1 MAQFKIDLLTP
12 SVVETTNNEFNFS
25 TPYLVTRI
33 SEFYKQTDE
42 FNSKQTDELSNIAW
56 TQQQNTYTFTFDEKV
71 SFHKNAQKELTFS
84 MLRNVW
90 VENEFVV
97 NPFVSALHVGA
108 QLLLTDKDGNEHI
121 FTVKNVN
128 YTPTSEN
135 MLYAYTCQDSFS
147 YQGARQNAGY
157 TIENDLT
164 SEDFIGAEN
173 IDFWA
178 KKIQQECHIG
188 YKYLGLK
195 DNLWIGQDGNTHTG
209 AISSLNKI
217 IKHAYNEID
226 HKDYFATIPFSVSG
240 SSASA
245 ALISLA
251 EQMGFMLNVCEKTQ
265 TGEDGRIYIDSYF
278 WLEPEKHEQVSGLKY
293 SPYSSIQNFTFSHAG
308 ESLSTVLNVESNTFD
323 DELVTLL
330 PDVQEF
336 FIEYFESDE
345 WKNSSFYEG
354 MFSDVCQGKI
364 FKSNGNIGSD
374 FDIGTKIYGKEEEEG
389 ESFLYLEIKNLKIP
403 QFYKNLKF
411 EDSFKESEL
420 YLNTDRHTPYLSQWD
435 FGYIIQGDIKDSDE
449 TIIITPAGRPVPQN
463 SFRFIKEQWVYEEKI
478 YKKTATSGTLNA
490 QLKTTTTLYYPK
502 LVLLS
507 GEDSVKDIPTDE
519 NTIYALRIKPL
530 QNSTD
535 LDIAH
540 LDLIFN
546 FYRNATQDELDFA
559 EIADKC
565 PWLENKLIDFS
576 YFLEN
581 KIINKKEYNSLQ
593 NIVKNTLRKVN
604 GQLLAYTKAYYQATK
619 KKVETLAGITNS
631 IDSIGAAFQS
641 DVIDKYAVD
650 GSVESIDYFLTAYEQ
665 WSQTKKEKD
674 LLLNLNSILADYAN
688 KYIKAQQRFLKNIY
702 NFKQFFNAPVNWNG
716 RESII
721 YPKTITT
728 SKKENNDTLIYFSN
742 SPFEEFNDSVELD
755 SRTIYNS
762 DLTTETEYVKNNN
775 YENYYVL
782 PSDEQDYT
790 IETGK
795 YNSNRQYFRKM
806 LIIDLETGEPIPET
820 LERSGSIF
828 YLDHSDGD
836 RAYYILPGHPSFN
849 NEDFQDISTVILPV
863 TESDIMAEY
872 LYVEGVTDL
881 IQKDENLYS
890 NVFIS
895 NSDIYKI
902 REGFGDQLKRETL
915 WGEKIEDL
923 SKDDFRDKYTARF
936 PIDALYLR
944 NHPSYI
950 WDGKENRWE
959 QEKDANNNTVFKNY
973 TLPFVK
979 SSNYENFYCRT
990 NVVTWVWKNQ
1000 VPWRTGG
1007 GLCAGNW
1014 DWSED
1019 FYFETGFAN
1028 LDKGTIYAPASDSYK
1043 TFKNYFDKNTA
1054 GDYPKFYDTYYK
1066 FKAEHYKSAR
1076 SAVNKDNV
1084 GYEYKDKKCQILGK
1098 NNKISKQLS
1107 YKILPIGDKG
1117 IKLETLREYIS
1128 DSKFFSS
1135 IVLHPFMEFATDV
1148 NTSIIDWGDRTECEV
1163 SELLHALTG
1172 IESWDTDL
1180 LNDVWNDQ
1188 LLILLEQDYDRVP
1201 LTWSSWGD
1209 LKEKISKKSIFND
1222 SMIEYNHESV
1232 APFANNF
1239 YFKTEDGDLVKASEF
1254 NEDSHYYK
1262 EDRTRVYTASQLQK
1276 MGGTYLPKND
1286 DSITTNSYSNTE
1298 TIFNANV
1305 SIYADK
1311 KIINIGPMA
1320 VMLKDNDTTIVIED
1334 KKSGIKY
1341 ECNVQVS
1348 NENEIDLTDKT
1359 NAFVWSQYHDK
1370 TDSPLFEDAARIETQ
1385 LEEYWLQ
1392 AYNASKYC
1400 EYFLPEHWQ
1409 PSVGGKTNHFSRMV
1423 FNPDTLEINSSIVPQ
1438 VEMIKKD
1445 GSTLLPKYN
1454 YTIKPGAGDKS
1465 LPKICGENEA
1475 LKSAFDVLEI
1485 SGDNTWAGQ
1494 PLNITTTYYKAKN
1507 NSGTK
1512 WRDVLSTLS
1521 SGSMSLEHFD
1531 GIYPMTFKFLR
1542 DNFEEQQLVDYE
1554 AALGEH
1560 NRIWDNLYKFFP
1572 GIILE
1577 TTYSNPDATTSQD
1590 LFTLARNH
1598 FKDLSKPERGYSIS
1612 VIDAA
1617 SLSGY
1622 KGQELRIGDA
1632 IQLDAEEFYDEYDA
1646 IKKTLSQYL
1655 FITDISYDLRK
1666 DSDIQLTVNSIKYQ
1680 EKLIQR
1686 LVKLIK

>member
-42 FNSKQTDELSNIAW
+42 FNSKQPDELNNIVW

-157 TIENDLT
+157 TIENDST

-178 KKIQQECHIG
+178 NKIKEECHIG

-195 DNLWIGQDGNTHTG
+195 DNLWIGQDGNIHTG

-217 IKHAYNEID
+217 IKHAYNETD

-251 EQMGFMLNVCEKTQ
+251 EQLGFMLNVCEKTEK
-265 TGEDGRIYIDSYF
+265 GSDGRIYIDSYF

-293 SPYSSIQNFTFSHAG
+293 SPYSSIQSFTFSHAG

-323 DELVTLL
+323 DELITLL
-330 PDVQEF
+330 PDVPEF

-345 WKNSSFYEG
+345 WRNSSFYDG
-354 MFSDVCQGKI
+354 MFTDVCQGKI

-374 FDIGTKIYGKEEEEG
+374 FNIEG
-389 ESFLYLEIKNLKIP
+389 MWLQDGCLYFTLSNFIIPSFYNS
-403 QFYKNLKF
+403 FKF
-411 EDSFKESEL
+411 EDSFKESEF
-420 YLNTDRHTPYLSQWD
+420 YLNTVRHTPYLSEWG
-435 FGYIIQGDIKDSDE
+435 FGFFDDGDMWVEVSGEGLIQKVKNE
-449 TIIITPAGRPVPQN
+449 
-463 SFRFIKEQWVYEEKI
+463 
-478 YKKTATSGTLNA
+478 
-490 QLKTTTTLYYPK
+490 TLY
-502 LVLLS
+502 
-507 GEDSVKDIPTDE
+507 
-519 NTIYALRIKPL
+519 LRVKPL
-530 QNSTD
+530 SAAGASNEK

-559 EIADKC
+559 AIADKC

-581 KIINKKEYNSLQ
+581 KVINKSEYNSLQ

-619 KKVETLAGITNS
+619 KKVETLADITNN

-641 DVIDKYAVD
+641 DVVDKYAED
-650 GSVESIDYFLTAYEQ
+650 GEINDISYFLEAYNQ
-665 WSQTKKEKD
+665 WSLTKKEKSQ
-674 LLLNLNSILADYAN
+674 LLGLNNILSDYAN
-688 KYIKAQQRFLKNIY
+688 KYIKTQQRFLKNIY
-702 NFKQFFNAPVNWNG
+702 NFRQFFNAPVNWNG
-716 RESII
+716 RNSII
-721 YPKTITT
+721 YPVTVETIATT
-728 SKKENNDTLIYFSN
+728 TKDTNNNDIKTLIYFSD
-742 SPFEEFNDSVELD
+742 SAFEEFNSTTSKEKIRINENGLVIDDQEIEKVIYQSDLKTPVEYASKNTYKNYFYLPGSEGD
-755 SRTIYNS
+755 FAIEYGAYNS
-762 DLTTETEYVKNNN
+762 SKTYHRKFLKTETGSKPSNNDFVLWKTIDN
-775 YENYYVL
+775 INYYFIPNN
-782 PSDEQDYT
+782 PSLKDV
-790 IETGK
+790 K
-795 YNSNRQYFRKM
+795 
-806 LIIDLETGEPIPET
+806 IDGYEYE
-820 LERSGSIF
+820 
-828 YLDHSDGD
+828 
-836 RAYYILPGHPSFN
+836 ILPITKQEMIQDWLYKTDTRSDLINKIDAPKSKNFPSS
-849 NEDFQDISTVILPV
+849 DFIRNLSTVFG
-863 TESDIMAEY
+863 S
-872 LYVEGVTDL
+872 
-881 IQKDENLYS
+881 K
-890 NVFIS
+890 
-895 NSDIYKI
+895 YK
-902 REGFGDQLKRETL
+902 KETL
-915 WGEKIEDL
+915 WERKIEDMVGSSNVAL
-923 SKDDFRDKYTARF
+923 FLDVYTARF
-936 PIDALYLR
+936 PIDSLFVESPVYTW
-944 NHPSYI
+944 NETSKSWEEVKNENNI
-950 WDGKENRWE
+950 VKKE
-959 QEKDANNNTVFKNY
+959 TY
-973 TLPFVK
+973 SLPFVK
-979 SSNYENFYCRT
+979 SSNYENFFCRKDG
-990 NVVTWVWKNQ
+990 VFLKEK
-1000 VPWRTGG
+1000 WRKGDGKGTTTR
-1007 GLCAGNW
+1007 NW
-1014 DWSED
+1014 DDKDIKNNS
-1019 FYFETGFAN
+1019 GFAN
-1028 LDKGTIYAPASDSYK
+1028 HPGSTIYAPEKDSYK
-1043 TFKNYFDKNTA
+1043 TYKSYYNKYSDGTE
-1054 GDYPKFYDTYYK
+1054 YPREYAPYYR
-1066 FKAEHYKSAR
+1066 FKAEHFYSAR
-1076 SAVNKDNV
+1076 LENETYNQPYS
-1084 GYEYKDKKCQILGK
+1084 YQDKRC
-1098 NNKISKQLS
+1098 KIIKGNHKINKQLV
-1107 YKILPIGDKG
+1107 YKIFPVGSEYFIEDK
-1117 IKLETLREYIS
+1117 IKEIATA
-1128 DSKFFSS
+1128 DSFSS
-1135 IVLHPFMEFATDV
+1135 IVYYPLLEFAEEL
-1148 NTSIIDWGDRTECEV
+1148 NTLDFEWSENQTECDV
-1163 SELLHALTG
+1163 M
-1172 IESWDTDL
+1172 DF
-1180 LNDVWNDQ
+1180 LNKTIGGNKWEYENGFWKKGDDK
-1188 LLILLEQDYDRVP
+1188 LILFTEQDYQEEVIP
-1201 LTWSSWGD
+1201 FG
-1209 LKEKISKKSIFND
+1209 LKEWKDYEKYSSKPLFTTSLAEYKPEEE
-1222 SMIEYNHESV
+1222 IEN
-1232 APFANNF
+1232 FATGYLFRVDLNNLKPIEEKNKNGTPIENQQILSF
-1239 YFKTEDGDLVKASEF
+1239 DPNGI
-1254 NEDSHYYK
+1254 YYTK
-1262 EDRTRVYTASQLQK
+1262 DKKRVYTAKQLK
-1276 MGGTYLPKND
+1276 ANGGTYFLKNND
-1286 DSITTNSYSNTE
+1286 LIKINLYDKNKIV
-1298 TIFNANV
+1298 FNANV
-1305 SIYADK
+1305 
-1311 KIINIGPMA
+1311 KISQNNNFINIGNIA
-1320 VMLKDNDTTIVIED
+1320 VEILQNEGNEYYLAIQD
-1334 KKSGIKY
+1334 KKTNISYSCGVNIKF
-1341 ECNVQVS
+1341 ND
-1348 NENEIDLTDKT
+1348 EINLTDKT

-1409 PSVGGKTNHFSRMV
+1409 PSVSGKTNHFSRMV

-1454 YTIKPGAGDKS
+1454 YTIKPGAGDES

-1475 LKSAFDVLEI
+1475 LKAAFDILGI

-1560 NRIWDNLYKFFP
+1560 NKIWDNLYKFFP

-1590 LFTLARNH
+1590 LFTLAKNH
-1598 FKDLSKPERGYSIS
+1598 FKDLSRPERGYSIS

-1622 KGQELRIGDA
+1622 KGQELHIGDA
-1632 IQLDAEEFYDEYDA
+1632 IQLDAEEFYDEHDA

>member
-42 FNSKQTDELSNIAW
+42 FNNTNW

-108 QLLLTDKDGNEHI
+108 QLLLTDKDGNEHV

-157 TIENDLT
+157 TIENDST

-178 KKIQQECHIG
+178 NKIKEECHIG

-217 IKHAYNEID
+217 IKHAYNETD

-251 EQMGFMLNVCEKTQ
+251 EQLGFMLNVCEKTEK
-265 TGEDGRIYIDSYF
+265 GEDDRIYISSYF

-323 DELVTLL
+323 DELITLL
-330 PDVQEF
+330 PEVPEF

-345 WKNSSFYEG
+345 WRNSSFYDG
-354 MFSDVCQGKI
+354 MFTDVCQGKI

-374 FDIGTKIYGKEEEEG
+374 FNIEDGGIEFNEG
-389 ESFLYLEIKNLKIP
+389 FVYFTLVPFKIP
-403 QFYKNLKF
+403 QFYNNFKF
-411 EDSFKESEL
+411 EDSFKESEF
-420 YLNTDRHTPYLSQWD
+420 YLNTVRHTPYLSEWSLGYWDNADQWVE
-435 FGYIIQGDIKDSDE
+435 ISKENSIQQ
-449 TIIITPAGRPVPQN
+449 A
-463 SFRFIKEQWVYEEKI
+463 IKE
-478 YKKTATSGTLNA
+478 TLILRVQPLSSANA
-490 QLKTTTTLYYPK
+490 DK
-502 LVLLS
+502 
-507 GEDSVKDIPTDE
+507 E
-519 NTIYALRIKPL
+519 N
-530 QNSTD
+530 

-546 FYRNATQDELDFA
+546 FYRNATRDELDFA
-559 EIADKC
+559 AIADKC

-593 NIVKNTLRKVN
+593 NIIKNTLRKVN

-619 KKVETLAGITNS
+619 KKIETLAGITNN

-641 DVIDKYAVD
+641 DVVDKYAVD

-702 NFKQFFNAPVNWNG
+702 NFRQFFNAPVNWNG

-728 SKKENNDTLIYFSN
+728 SKKENNDILVYFSN
-742 SPFEEFNDSVELD
+742 SPFEEFNNSIELNG
-755 SRTIYNS
+755 RTIYNS
-762 DLTTETEYVKNNN
+762 DLTTETEYVKDSN

-790 IETGK
+790 IETGN
-795 YNSNRQYFRKM
+795 YNSDKQYFRKM
-806 LIIDLETGEPIPET
+806 VIVDLETGEDIAESFENNGHT
-820 LERSGSIF
+820 F
-828 YLDHSDGD
+828 YLDHSDED
-836 RAYYILPGHPSFN
+836 RAYYILPGYPSFK
-849 NEDFQDISTVILPV
+849 NEDFQIIGENSTIILPV
-863 TESDIMAEY
+863 TESDIMAEH
-872 LYVEGVTDL
+872 LYIENVANL

-902 REGFGDQLKRETL
+902 REGFGSQLKKEIL

-923 SKDDFRDKYTARF
+923 NKDDFRDKYTARF

-950 WDGKENRWE
+950 WNGSTNRWE
-959 QEKDANNNTVFKNY
+959 QEMEGENIVLKNY

-990 NVVTWVWKNQ
+990 NVITWPWKNQ

-1014 DWSED
+1014 DWTED

-1043 TFKNYFDKNTA
+1043 TYKNYFDKCLNEN
-1054 GDYPKFYDTYYK
+1054 YPKTYDTYYK

-1076 SAVNKDNV
+1076 SAVNKDGV
-1084 GYEYKDKKCQILGK
+1084 SYEYKDKKCQILGS
-1098 NNKISKQLS
+1098 NNKISRQLS

-1117 IKLETLREYIS
+1117 VKFETLQEHIS
-1128 DSKFFSS
+1128 NNKFFSS
-1135 IVLHPFMEFATDV
+1135 IVLYPFMEFATDV
-1148 NTSIIDWGDRTECEV
+1148 NTSIIDWGDRTECGI

-1172 IESWDTDL
+1172 IEDWKA
-1180 LNDVWNDQ
+1180 NDNGIWNDQ
-1188 LLILLEQDYDRVP
+1188 LLVLLEQDYDRVP
-1201 LTWSSWGD
+1201 LTWSSWRD
-1209 LKEKISKKSIFND
+1209 LVEKISKKSVFND
-1222 SMIEYNHESV
+1222 SMIEYNHKSV
-1232 APFANNF
+1232 ASFANNF
-1239 YFKTEDGDLVKASEF
+1239 YFKTEDGDLVKANEF

-1286 DSITTNSYSNTE
+1286 DSIIVNSYSNTE
-1298 TIFNANV
+1298 TVFNANV

-1311 KIINIGPMA
+1311 KIINIGPMV
-1320 VMLKDNDTTIVIED
+1320 VMLKDSDKTIVIED
-1334 KKSGIKY
+1334 KKSGAKY

-1348 NENEIDLTDKT
+1348 NGDKIDLTNKT

-1409 PSVGGKTNHFSRMV
+1409 PSVSGKTNHFSRMV
-1423 FNPDTLEINSSIVPQ
+1423 FNPDTLEINPSIVPQ

-1454 YTIKPGAGDKS
+1454 YTIKPGAGDES

-1475 LKSAFDVLEI
+1475 LKAAFDVLEI
-1485 SGDNTWAGQ
+1485 SGDNIWAGQ
-1494 PLNITTTYYKAKN
+1494 PLNTTTTYYKAKN

-1512 WRDVLSTLS
+1512 WRGVLSTLS

-1542 DNFEEQQLVDYE
+1542 DNFKEQQLIDYE
-1554 AALGEH
+1554 TALGEH

-1590 LFTLARNH
+1590 LFTLAKNH
-1598 FKDLSKPERGYSIS
+1598 FKDLSRPERGYSIS